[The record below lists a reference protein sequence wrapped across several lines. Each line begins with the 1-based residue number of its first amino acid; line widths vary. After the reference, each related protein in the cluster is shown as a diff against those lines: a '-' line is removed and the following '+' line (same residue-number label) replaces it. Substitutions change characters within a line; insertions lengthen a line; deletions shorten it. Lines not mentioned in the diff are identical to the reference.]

1 MLGEALKYYEKKKKK
16 SIQSHFVDQ
25 QHIDAN
31 LPI

>member
-1 MLGEALKYYEKKKKK
+1 MLGEALKYYEKKKK